1 MNEQTY
7 WVEVCR
13 ADEPLRKTIRAAV
26 YAVCDKGGVLEGLK
40 VRIVSMPPKQA
51 GATMVR
57 GPGSEEV
64 RILMNVVFDT
74 TGKPV
79 AGCLVN
85 G

>member
-1 MNEQTY
+1 MTEPTY

-13 ADEPLRKTIRAAV
+13 ADEPLRKIIRTAV
-26 YAVCDKGGVLEGLK
+26 YALCDEGGPLAGVK
-40 VRIVSMPPKQA
+40 VRIVSMSPKA
-51 GATMVR
+51 PGATLVR
-57 GPGSEEV
+57 GPDSETV